1 MAMLNNQRVITI
13 DYNYTFKYW
22 NVMNC
27 SNITLA
33 FQALLG
39 KVKGLLPKAAGF
51 KAQFD
56 AAVWCGPVPSWKIW
70 KAIHLWIDSSIAT
83 SPNNIGKTSKK
94 RNHSEHLWTSSN
106 FKVCISLS
114 LSLSLSLSHSLHT
127 NMYIYI
133 CIVTYIYI
141 YINLIKLSQFLSLWG
156 AMTVQVQ

>member
-13 DYNYTFKYW
+13 DNNYTFKYW

-83 SPNNIGKTSKK
+83 SPNIIGKTSNK

-114 LSLSLSLSHSLHT
+114 HSLSLILYT
-127 NMYIYI
+127 QICIYI
-133 CIVTYIYI
+133 CIVTYIYIYI